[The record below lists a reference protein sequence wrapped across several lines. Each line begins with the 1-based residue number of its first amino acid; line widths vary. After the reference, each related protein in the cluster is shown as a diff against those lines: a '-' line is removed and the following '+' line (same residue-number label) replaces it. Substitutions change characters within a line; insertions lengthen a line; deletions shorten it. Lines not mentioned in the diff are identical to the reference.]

1 MAYYRDR
8 AIYRDNYRARTYG
21 QEVMGTFNEALNQLG
36 QTIRLNILDRNRTII
51 KRFNFPN
58 TPQGESQL
66 RDKLNDVIRQYES
79 KGYTVV
85 RNHTYGSMETN
96 VFDRFVYAYIYS
108 KNGGLAGMIVTV

>member
-1 MAYYRDR
+1 MTYYRDR
-8 AIYRDNYRARTYG
+8 RIYRDNYRARTYSP
-21 QEVMGTFNEALNQLG
+21 EVMSAFNEALSQLG

-66 RDKLNDVIRQYES
+66 RNKLNDVIGQYES

-85 RNHTYGSMETN
+85 KNYTYGSMETN
-96 VFDRFVYAYIYS
+96 VFDRFVYAYIYDR
-108 KNGGLAGMIVTV
+108 NNNLAGMIVTV